1 MTPSNASDPGNL
13 KEAKLPRRDWI
24 LLPMLSVLTIVL
36 MVVSTELVARRTF
49 GESQTS
55 LKSCLV
61 LNDAATGVR
70 GIPNSVCWE
79 KMPEN
84 QLMEYRLDCAGYRTD
99 IVCGP
104 KPPGTYRIVMIGS
117 SVAMGERVPI
127 EKTVATLLPQELS
140 PPGGRQVE
148 LYNEAMGYG
157 FARNTALR
165 FNDVLAAK
173 PDLILWVLTLVDV
186 KLAGFLYAENP
197 FAKPDHA
204 SLSRPRLAHSLKNS
218 VKDAIRE
225 HGGRFLSGTALRHFL
240 YQHESQDQY
249 LQSYLTMPDGAEGF
263 WDAGPGA
270 LRAEPSPEWLTHLR
284 EFDGYA
290 AEVAGKARTAGVP
303 LVAVLVPNRA
313 QAAMISRGEWPA
325 GFDPY
330 RLDRALR
337 SIITSHGGT
346 YLEILP
352 DFRTIPNPER
362 HYFPLDGH
370 PDADGHAIIA
380 GFLAKELSSGAVP
393 ELRGLVQPQVAL
405 EKGR

>member
-1 MTPSNASDPGNL
+1 MTQSGAGDPGTL

-24 LLPMLSVLTIVL
+24 LLPMLSLLTIVL
-36 MVVSTELVARRTF
+36 MAVSTELVARRAF
-49 GESQTS
+49 SESKTS

-84 QLMEYRLDCAGYRTD
+84 QLMEYRLDCSGYRTGMA
-99 IVCGP
+99 CGP

-127 EKTVATLLPQELS
+127 EKTVATLLPKELS
-140 PPGGRQVE
+140 PPAGRKVE

-186 KLAGFLYAENP
+186 KLAGFLYPENP
-197 FAKPDHA
+197 FTTLDHA
-204 SLSRPRLAHSLKNS
+204 SSSQPRLTDSLKTS
-218 VKDAIRE
+218 VKNAIRD
-225 HGGRFLSGTALRHFL
+225 HGGTFVSGTALRHFL

-249 LQSYLTMPDGAEGF
+249 LHSYLTMPNGAEGF

-290 AEVAGKARTAGVP
+290 AEVEGKARTAGVP

-313 QAAMISRGEWPA
+313 QAAMISKGDWPA

-330 RLDRALR
+330 TLDRALR
-337 SIITSHGGT
+337 SIVTSHGET

-352 DFRTIPNPER
+352 DFRTIPNAER
-362 HYFPLDGH
+362 HYYPLDGH

-393 ELRGLVQPQVAL
+393 ELRALTQPQVAL
-405 EKGR
+405 DKGR

>member
-1 MTPSNASDPGNL
+1 MTQSSAGDPGNL

-24 LLPMLSVLTIVL
+24 LLPMLGLLT
-36 MVVSTELVARRTF
+36 MVVMVGSTELVARRVF
-49 GESQTS
+49 SESKTS

-84 QLMEYRLDCAGYRTD
+84 QLMEYRLDCAGYRTGMA
-99 IVCGP
+99 CGP

-117 SVAMGERVPI
+117 SMAMGERVPI
-127 EKTVATLLPQELS
+127 EKTVATLLPKELS
-140 PPGGRQVE
+140 PPAGRQLD

-173 PDLILWVLTLVDV
+173 PDLILWMLTLVDV
-186 KLAGFLYAENP
+186 KRAGFLYAENP
-197 FAKPDHA
+197 FTKPDHA
-204 SLSRPRLAHSLKNS
+204 SSFRPGMTDSLKNS

-225 HGGRFLSGTALRHFL
+225 RGGKFVSGTALRHFL
-240 YQHESQDQY
+240 YLHESQDQY
-249 LQSYLTMPDGAEGF
+249 LHSYLTLPDGAEGF
-263 WDAGPGA
+263 WDAGPGG
-270 LRAEPSPEWLTHLR
+270 LRAEPSPEWVTHLR
-284 EFDGYA
+284 EFEGYA
-290 AEVAGKARTAGVP
+290 AEIEGRAKTAGVP

-313 QAAMISRGEWPA
+313 QAAMLSKGEWPA

-330 RLDRALR
+330 SVDRALR
-337 SIITSHGGT
+337 SIITRHGGT

-352 DFRTIPNPER
+352 DFRTIPDAER

-380 GFLAKELSSGAVP
+380 EFLAKKLSGGAIP
-393 ELRGLVQPQVAL
+393 ELKASAQSQVAL
-405 EKGR
+405 GKGR